1 MNLTVDI
8 IRPAYNS
15 TTGVALPT
23 GPMPVLLGVH
33 GGSYTH
39 GDSSEQVP
47 NVEYFVQRGWVGFS
61 INYRLCH
68 QGPMLPPGA
77 TTSPATLSSSDGGNL
92 VCGGY
97 GSFPAV
103 APFGNVRK
111 PTLRVKKQKA
121 KKNPPSGHC
130 SVRPT
135 PQLLSS
141 RGCTLWF
148 VQSNPSEYPLF
159 RGYNPLSKRC

>member
-1 MNLTVDI
+1 
-8 IRPAYNS
+8 
-15 TTGVALPT
+15 
-23 GPMPVLLGVH
+23 MPVLLGVH

-121 KKNPPSGHC
+121 KKNPRVDIAQSDPHPSYCPLGAARCGSFSQTLANILCFGATIHFPNDAD
-130 SVRPT
+130 VR
-135 PQLLSS
+135 
-141 RGCTLWF
+141 
-148 VQSNPSEYPLF
+148 NLF
-159 RGYNPLSKRC
+159 DGMHSDIKIKGILQQG